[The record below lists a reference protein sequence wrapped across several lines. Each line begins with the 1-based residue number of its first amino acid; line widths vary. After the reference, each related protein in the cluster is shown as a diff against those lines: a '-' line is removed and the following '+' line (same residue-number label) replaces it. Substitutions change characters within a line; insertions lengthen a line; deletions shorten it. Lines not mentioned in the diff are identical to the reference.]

1 MTEFQLDEYLE
12 LLKIAVEIESGS
24 KDLEGV
30 DKMAGFMAELY
41 EKLGLSVRTMRFD
54 DRGGLCVE
62 VRNFPEE
69 EEIDVLMVG
78 HMDTVFP
85 RGTLAQRPFRIED
98 QRAYGPGVADMK
110 SGLLSAYYVVRELL
124 AADTALRLC
133 VFMNSDEEI
142 SSRYSNPYITKLA
155 KSSRLGLVFEPARDG
170 GAMVSDRKGLARF
183 DVKFS
188 GTYAHA
194 GVNPQEGASAIHEM
208 AEWITK
214 LVPMNNH
221 EAGTSV
227 NVGVVSGGLGAN
239 TVAEKASCEIDLRF
253 REVSEYEKIEK
264 KLEELK
270 NHPFVTGVSA
280 KVTRQGYR
288 PPMNASQKA
297 REYMAVVDE
306 TGRQIKVE
314 TKWVMTG
321 GGSDGN
327 FISYAGCPV
336 LDAMGPEGA
345 GAHGA
350 GELLRMETIESRIRL
365 VFESLQEMENRRM
378 LGR

>member
-1 MTEFQLDEYLE
+1 MTEFQYEEYLE
-12 LLKIAVEIESGS
+12 LLKTAVSIESGS
-24 KDLEGV
+24 TDRDGV
-30 DKMAGFMAELY
+30 DSMAEFMAGLY
-41 EKLGLSVRTMRFD
+41 ENAGLSVKKMRFD
-54 DRGGLCVE
+54 ERGGNCVE
-62 VRNFPEE
+62 VRNCPES
-69 EEIDVLMVG
+69 EEIDLLLVG

-85 RGTLAQRPFRIED
+85 KGTLDRRPFCTEGD
-98 QRAYGPGVADMK
+98 TAYGPGVADMK

-124 AADTALRLC
+124 AEGTKLKIC

-142 SSRYSNPYITKLA
+142 SSRYSNPYITELA
-155 KSSRLGLVFEPARDG
+155 KKSRLGLVFEPARDG

-183 DVKFS
+183 DVEFS
-188 GTYAHA
+188 GKYAHA
-194 GVNPQEGASAIHEM
+194 GVNPQDGASAIHEM
-208 AEWITK
+208 AKWITA
-214 LVPMNNH
+214 LVPMNNY

-239 TVAEKASCEIDLRF
+239 TVAEQASCQIDLRF
-253 REVSEYEKIEK
+253 KEISEYDKIVK

-270 NHPFVTGVSA
+270 AHPFIEGVSA
-280 KVTRQGYR
+280 SVVRQGYR

-297 REYMAVVDE
+297 REFMAVVDRMGE
-306 TGRQIKVE
+306 KIGTG

-327 FISYAGCPV
+327 FISHAGCPV

-350 GELLRMETIESRIRL
+350 GEILRLQTVEPRIRL
-365 VFESLQEMENRRM
+365 VYESLREMEE
-378 LGR
+378 LGMFR

>member
-1 MTEFQLDEYLE
+1 MREFQYEEYLE
-12 LLKIAVEIESGS
+12 LLKTAVSIESGS
-24 KDLEGV
+24 TDRDGV
-30 DKMAGFMAELY
+30 DRMAEFMTGLY
-41 EKLGLSVRTMRFD
+41 EKMGLSVKKMRFD
-54 DRGGLCVE
+54 ERGGNCVE
-62 VRNFPEE
+62 VRNCPESE
-69 EEIDVLMVG
+69 DIDVLMAG

-85 RGTLAQRPFRIED
+85 KGTLAQRPFRTEGD
-98 QRAYGPGVADMK
+98 MAYGPGVADMK

-124 AADTALRLC
+124 AAKTKLKIC

-155 KSSRLGLVFEPARDG
+155 KKSRLGLVFEPARDG

-183 DVKFS
+183 DAEFS
-188 GTYAHA
+188 GKYAHA
-194 GVNPQEGASAIHEM
+194 GVNPQDGASAIHEM
-208 AEWITK
+208 AEWITR
-214 LVPMNNH
+214 LVPMNDY
-221 EAGTSV
+221 EAGTSL

-239 TVAEKASCEIDLRF
+239 TVAEQASCQIDLRF
-253 REVSEYEKIEK
+253 KEISEYEKIVK

-270 NHPFVTGVSA
+270 THPFVKGVS
-280 KVTRQGYR
+280 VSVVRQGYR
-288 PPMNASQKA
+288 PPMNASQRA
-297 REYMAVVDE
+297 RAFMSVVDR
-306 TGRQIKVE
+306 TGEKIGTG

-350 GELLRMETIESRIRL
+350 GEVLRLQTVEPRIRL
-365 VFESLQEMENRRM
+365 VYESLREMEK
-378 LGR
+378 LGMFR